1 MVSKHSNLFIF
12 IYRIPRALAGSKGI
26 SLMFIVFLM
35 LMLSVSFIG
44 LLTFGAKLRAI
55 EKDSITLER
64 LDSVKEALQRYFLS
78 YHNLPEPFIINQ
90 SKTIPA
96 EALNLPQEY
105 RFDSS
110 GEFIHYDWQPLD
122 NDTEKVDIN
131 GLEVRETEV
140 AAVLVASG
148 PDKMISDSNLENPY
162 ADPDEAANDDIVV
175 AISLNAEAI
184 KIATRTVGIL
194 QAAAKAYDYQIYRS
208 ANDGKTVYRLL
219 RIPDFYDPD
228 NPPVQINVRYISET
242 RSARAKDGL
251 VAVTGGNGAGCV
263 RYGRL
268 ENDPDRGIHSLDLC
282 PVGQASQDI
291 VDVYGLNGRHK
302 TDPWGTFYQWGS
314 SLNYMESDRRYWNFF
329 SMGPDK
335 TANTNDDITPT
346 TDIIERVLPLITVP
360 DLFLQSTNT
369 VAEPID

>member
-1 MVSKHSNLFIF
+1 MVNNHSNQFIF
-12 IYRIPRALAGSKGI
+12 MYRMPRALKGSKGI
-26 SLMFIVFLM
+26 SLIFIIFLI
-35 LMLSVSFIG
+35 LMLSVSVIG
-44 LLTFGAKLRAI
+44 LLTFGAKLRAVK
-55 EKDSITLER
+55 KDRITLER

-90 SKTIPA
+90 SKTIPT
-96 EALNLPQEY
+96 ESLNLPQEY
-105 RFDSS
+105 RLDSS
-110 GEFIHYDWQPLD
+110 GEFIHYDWQPLE

-131 GLEVRETEV
+131 GVEVRETEV

-148 PDKMISDSNLENPY
+148 PDKLISDSNLENPY
-162 ADPDEAANDDIVV
+162 ANPVEPANDDIVV

-184 KIATRTVGIL
+184 KIATRTVGII

-208 ANDGKTVYRLL
+208 TNDGKTVYNLL
-219 RIPDFYDPD
+219 GPIPDFYDPD
-228 NPPVQINVRYISET
+228 NPPAQIDVRYISET
-242 RSARAKDGL
+242 RTNRSKDG
-251 VAVTGGNGAGCV
+251 VTAVIGGNGVGCV
-263 RYGRL
+263 RFGRL

-282 PVGQASQDI
+282 PVGQAAQDI
-291 VDVYGLNGRHK
+291 VDVYGLNLRHK

-314 SLNYMESDRRYWNFF
+314 SLNFTESDRRYWNFF

-360 DLFLQSTNT
+360 EVFLQSTNT
-369 VAEPID
+369 VTEPL